1 MTATPEPF
9 AVPWTREAPTE
20 TPQGLADPALA
31 ARVFPA
37 AVADTVTRFGAWD
50 VAWGDVHRV
59 RRGEVDVPVGGC
71 AGALGCYRVLNFRT
85 DDDGRRRVVG
95 GDGWVLAVEFT
106 SPPRAYSVLA
116 YGQSRR
122 EDSPYYDDQAAMFA
136 RGELKPVAYTR
147 ADVERAAQR
156 RYRPG
161 LE

>member
-1 MTATPEPF
+1 MAH
-9 AVPWTREAPTE
+9 
-20 TPQGLADPALA
+20 
-31 ARVFPA
+31 
-37 AVADTVTRFGAWD
+37 FGAWD

-59 RRGEVDVPVGGC
+59 RRGGVDVPVGGC

-106 SPPRAYSVLA
+106 SPPRAYSVMA
-116 YGQSRR
+116 YGQSSR
-122 EDSPYYDDQAAMFA
+122 EASPYHADQAAMFA
-136 RGELKPVAYTR
+136 RGEMKAVAYTR
-147 ADVERAAQR
+147 ADVERAADR